1 MTIALWIVNALL
13 ALVFL
18 AAGAMKLARPK
29 AALIE
34 RGMGWAQGVS
44 DTNVKLIGLAEVLGA
59 IGLILPLAVNIA
71 PVLTPIAAI
80 GLAVVMNGAAE
91 THGELPDADRASAAE
106 RRQRCSRLHRHL
118 RQPMSEQLRLGLST
132 FGDITRHLPVLPG
145 PDPRRET

>member
-80 GLAVVMNGAAE
+80 GLAVVMIGAAV
-91 THGELPDADRASAAE
+91 THVRRKESYLTQIVLLLLSVVSAV
-106 RRQRCSRLHRHL
+106 
-118 RQPMSEQLRLGLST
+118 LG
-132 FGDITRHLPVLPG
+132 FIVI
-145 PDPRRET
+145 